1 MKVLFGVNNED
12 ISESIVKKYQK
23 NYKEIMRKKEFY
35 FFIKIFYE
43 EFYGK
48 FGPRTNP

>member
-1 MKVLFGVNNED
+1 MYFYKIYL
-12 ISESIVKKYQK
+12 K
-23 NYKEIMRKKEFY
+23 NFYTNIYKENMRKKEFY

-43 EFYGK
+43 EFYEK